1 MIAGFGRAKI
11 TPPLGTSMAGWLYRD
26 LAKGCEEVH
35 DDLFA
40 RVLYLEHEGERLLIV
55 ALDLL
60 FLSRAETDQVKG
72 ALGRHLDFAPR
83 QILVNFSHTHSG
95 PALGRWGLAVLGAPN
110 LEYLDQVQ
118 SAVLAAAS
126 EARRTARPASLRVG
140 MGRTRLPLNRRLPDG
155 QGGIG
160 FRPNPQGLVCDA
172 LPVCLVE
179 DRAGPPVALLFSVAC
194 HPSTIQGWS
203 ISADFP
209 GVAVQALD
217 AHLGLEAGS
226 IFLQGTGADAKARV
240 IGDGRDEGGRAWRR
254 ATWEDVAAAGTMV
267 AQEVMSVL
275 AGGLQPDEPCLRSA
289 SVETVWPLLPPPPRE
304 YYADLVAAPETDQFR
319 RAWAERQVEAL
330 DRGRGLPTAVPVT
343 VCGAQIGRD
352 CRLIGL
358 EGELVASLGNL
369 ILKRFPTGVTFPLGF
384 TNGTQLYLPDST
396 ILAEGGY
403 EAESYWEYDWPS
415 PLAPGTEAI
424 VEEALADLRAAG
436 IR

>member
-1 MIAGFGRAKI
+1 MLAGFARANL
-11 TPPLGTSMAGWLYRD
+11 TPPLGTTMAGWLHRD
-26 LAKGCEEVH
+26 VAKGCENVH

-40 RVLYLEHEGERLLIV
+40 RVLYLEHEGEPALLV

-72 ALGRHLDFAPR
+72 ALGRCLDLAPR
-83 QILVNFSHTHSG
+83 RILVNFSHTHSG
-95 PALGRWGLAVLGAPN
+95 PALGRWGLTALGTPN

-126 EARRTARPASLRVG
+126 EARRTARPASLRTG
-140 MGRTRLPLNRRLPDG
+140 MGRTGLPLNRRLPDG
-155 QGGIG
+155 RGGIG
-160 FRPNPQGLVCDA
+160 FRPNPQGVVCDA

-179 DRAGPPVALLFSVAC
+179 DSGAAPLALLFSVAC

-217 AHLGLEAGS
+217 AYLGLEAGS
-226 IFLQGTGADAKARV
+226 IFLQGAGADTKACV
-240 IGDGRDEGGRAWRR
+240 IGDGRDEDGPTWRR
-254 ATWEDVAAAGTMV
+254 ATWEDVEAAGTMV
-267 AQEVMSVL
+267 AQEVMSL
-275 AGGLQPDEPCLRSA
+275 LEGGLPSDEPCLRCA
-289 SVETVWPLLPPPPRE
+289 SVETIWPLLPPPSRE
-304 YYADLVAAPETDQFR
+304 CYAAIAAAPDTDQFR
-319 RAWAERQVEAL
+319 RAWAQRQLQAL
-330 DRGRGLPTAVPVT
+330 DRGRSLPTAVPVT
-343 VCGAQIGRD
+343 VCGMQIAKR

-369 ILKRFPTGVTFPLGF
+369 IVERFPQGATFALGF

-415 PLAPGTEAI
+415 PLAPGTERI
-424 VEEALADLRAAG
+424 VEQALADLQRAG
-436 IR
+436 IG